1 MIGSPTLKLM
11 RAFAALALL
20 CQCSSDPPEVGTVG
34 NAGTGGRSEGGASAG
49 LSGGGAASS
58 GSAGKN
64 GVAGAPGGSAQAGGG
79 AGAAGSAGT
88 AGAFAEPEFI
98 LGADISSLPEAVDAG
113 TSYVDTDGVSKG
125 LLELLRGHGFNY
137 VRLRTFVDPTALYGY
152 ANPTGEAQFRKS
164 ESYCDKAHTLEL
176 AQQVKR
182 AGMGLLLDLHYSD
195 NWADP
200 GKQVI
205 PEAWRAASSIEEL
218 AAHIETYTNDVVS
231 ALVDGGARPD
241 LVQIGNEI
249 TPGLLIHV
257 PAASPEPDQWGN
269 INKLTNAVNGSTA
282 NMDNVARLLK
292 AGVAGV
298 KAADPSI
305 RVMLHL
311 ENTESF
317 TGVRDWVEGVRSRG
331 VELDVLGLSCYTAFQ
346 GEPAIWQDTFEQL
359 AKSFTDLSFVIA
371 EYNPEATRA
380 NRIMADLPEGRGLG
394 TFFWEPT
401 QGGAW
406 GPSLF
411 TYENS
416 VAHANADAFAEF
428 DAIKASLGL

>member
-1 MIGSPTLKLM
+1 VVIASPTLDLL

-20 CQCSSDPPEVGTVG
+20 CHCSSDPAAKRRASA
-34 NAGTGGRSEGGASAG
+34 AGSGGLDEGGGAGSAG
-49 LSGGGAASS
+49 VSTGGAASS
-58 GSAGKN
+58 GSSGQSSLAGS
-64 GVAGAPGGSAQAGGG
+64 PGGSAQAGGG
-79 AGAAGSAGT
+79 YGGAWVAPS
-88 AGAFAEPEFI
+88 FM
-98 LGADISSLPEAVDAG
+98 LGADISSMPEAVDAG

-137 VRLRTFVDPTALYGY
+137 VRLRTFVDPMALYGY

-164 ESYCDKAHTLEL
+164 ESYCDQAHTLEL

-205 PEAWRAASSIEEL
+205 PEAWRAATSIEEL
-218 AAHIETYTNDVVS
+218 AGHVETYTKEVVS
-231 ALVDGGARPD
+231 ALVAGGARPD

-257 PAASPEPDQWGN
+257 PAANAEPDEWGN
-269 INKLTNAVNGSTA
+269 INKVTNAVNGSIS
-282 NMDNVARLLK
+282 NMDNVARLLE

-298 KAADPSI
+298 KVVDPSI

-311 ENTESF
+311 ENTASF
-317 TGVRDWVEGVRSRG
+317 SAVRDWVEGVRTRG

-346 GEPAIWQDTFEQL
+346 GEPAVWQDTFEQL
-359 AKSFTDLSFVIA
+359 ATTFSDLSFVIA

-380 NRIMADLPEGRGLG
+380 NRIMSGLPDRRGLG

-411 TYENS
+411 TWQNGR
-416 VAHANADAFAEF
+416 ALANADAFAEF
-428 DAIKASLGL
+428 DALKVSLGL